1 MFAATTASP
10 PTTQRTGQLDA
21 DGWPG
26 GRPSASRARTRTKIR
41 RPSFVAVP
49 PFPSVTVR
57 SAVYRPGTVYRC
69 SAESPEEPDPSPK
82 FQVYVNASPSGSVA
96 CAVKLTSAT
105 GVGLGGRSCSTTVWA
120 SAVASPIVG
129 ARFGC
134 RTESATAVI
143 VTMATTRTAVIRP
156 QGRLRGTVSVG
167 DASAGSSFFFPSD
180 FQALPPPETFI
191 QKKKTH
197 IKIYQKAQK
206 PRRE

>member
-167 DASAGSSFFFPSD
+167 DASAGASSLFRSGFRG
-180 FQALPPPETFI
+180 APPAGKLAATQRSPL
-191 QKKKTH
+191 
-197 IKIYQKAQK
+197 
-206 PRRE
+206 